1 VTRVGGIVI
10 GHDQLSMAN
19 ATRPIR
25 SAGHPH
31 ARRRDATD
39 HRAADHRAL
48 VPVSRPGALVAAQK
62 PAGSE
67 RAAAAPGGGIF
78 ATLFTIAVAAALWI
92 GFVNRDDT
100 SLTPE
105 TGTGYWLG
113 IAGSVLM
120 LLLLLYP
127 LRKRVP
133 SLRAIGSVTFWFQA
147 HMVLGVLG
155 PVLIMWHANFRLG
168 SINCGVALITMLV
181 VTISGVFGR
190 YLHRKVNLDL
200 HGRKAKAQEV
210 MADADELRGFLGSNA
225 AADRMVAQLNRY
237 AQLGIRGPRGI
248 LIGSVLL
255 PFVRLRGVIVRR
267 RLVRYARQVIAVE
280 GRRCGRSQKVQRQQL
295 EGVREFVS
303 QHITAAQQAA
313 AFGVYERLFRLW
325 HIFHLPLFY
334 LLVVVAV
341 IHVYFSHFF

>member
-1 VTRVGGIVI
+1 MV
-10 GHDQLSMAN
+10 
-19 ATRPIR
+19 
-25 SAGHPH
+25 
-31 ARRRDATD
+31 
-39 HRAADHRAL
+39 
-48 VPVSRPGALVAAQK
+48 
-62 PAGSE
+62 
-67 RAAAAPGGGIF
+67 
-78 ATLFTIAVAAALWI
+78 ALWI
-92 GFVNRDDT
+92 GWVDRDDT

-105 TGTGYWLG
+105 SGTGYWLG

-133 SLRAIGSVTFWFQA
+133 TLRAIGSVTFWFQA

-168 SINCGVALITMLV
+168 SINCAVALITTLI

-210 MADADELRGFLGSNA
+210 MADADELRGFLGADA
-225 AADRMVAQLNRY
+225 AVADRMVAQLNAY
-237 AQLGIRGPRGI
+237 AQLGIRAPKGI
-248 LIGSVLL
+248 LIGSILL
-255 PFVRLRGVIVRR
+255 PFIRLRGTIVRR

-295 EGVREFVS
+295 AGVREFVS
-303 QHITAAQQAA
+303 QHVGAAQRAA

-334 LLVVVAV
+334 LLVVVAI

>member
-1 VTRVGGIVI
+1 V
-10 GHDQLSMAN
+10 
-19 ATRPIR
+19 
-25 SAGHPH
+25 
-31 ARRRDATD
+31 
-39 HRAADHRAL
+39 
-48 VPVSRPGALVAAQK
+48 
-62 PAGSE
+62 
-67 RAAAAPGGGIF
+67 PGGGIF
-78 ATLFTIAVAAALWI
+78 ATLFTIAVLAALWI
-92 GFVNRDDT
+92 GWVNRDDT

-105 TGTGYWLG
+105 SGTGYWLG

-133 SLRAIGSVTFWFQA
+133 SLRAIGSVTFWFQT

-168 SINCGVALITMLV
+168 SINCSVALITTLV

-225 AADRMVAQLNRY
+225 AVADRMVAQLNAY
-237 AQLGIRGPRGI
+237 VQLGTRAPKGI
-248 LIGSVLL
+248 LIGFLLL
-255 PFVRLRGVIVRR
+255 PFVSVRGTIVRR

-280 GRRCGRSQKVQRQQL
+280 GRRRGRSQKVQRQQL
-295 EGVREFVS
+295 AGASEFVS
-303 QHITAAQQAA
+303 QHIAAAQQAA
-313 AFGVYERLFRLW
+313 AFGVYERMFRLW

-334 LLVVVAV
+334 VLVVVAI
-341 IHVYFSHFF
+341 IHVYFSHFY